1 MSLRFGALCAIG
13 CFAAF
18 AGASCDAENT
28 NDVGCAPADCTSS
41 CASFGFAGGACE
53 DDVCV
58 CDDSDTD
65 PFEWDG
71 GSDADA
77 DADTDSDV
85 DSDGDADTDTDTDT
99 DTNAGMKLG

>member
-1 MSLRFGALCAIG
+1 MPFRCAVLCAVG

-28 NDVGCAPADCTSS
+28 NDVGCAPVDCTSS
-41 CASFGFAGGACE
+41 CESFGFAGGACE
-53 DDVCV
+53 DDACV

-71 GSDADA
+71 GSDADTDSDA
-77 DADTDSDV
+77 DSDADSDSDTDADTDA
-85 DSDGDADTDTDTDT
+85 DADVG
-99 DTNAGMKLG
+99 AKLG